1 MKPIAYTVSYIF
13 PVLAILTMFFGGWS
27 LVVVPLVT
35 FGLVPLIEL
44 FVSGSEENFAKDEEQ
59 NRVANPIFDWM
70 LYLLVPIQVG
80 VVGYMIALVS
90 TGHLQGWEILG
101 AIASVGICC
110 GSFGINVAHELGHRN
125 TKHEQWMAQILLWTS
140 LYMHFFIE
148 HNKGHHAKVATPE
161 DPASSHKNQWL
172 YSFWFRSVIGG
183 WISAWK
189 IEARR
194 LRKHRF
200 PSLRLDNQMLQFQL
214 IQLATLIG
222 IAVFAGGTACL
233 AFIGS
238 ATVGFLLLETVNY
251 VEHYGLARNQKANGK
266 YERVRPHHSWNANHP
281 LGRVLLFELTRH
293 SDHHAYPGRKYPA
306 LRHFDYS
313 PQLPTGYP
321 GMILLALFP
330 PLFFT
335 VMNPCLEREEKRMEE
350 LAA

>member
-13 PVLAILTMFFGGWS
+13 PVLAVLTMFLGGWT
-27 LVVVPLVT
+27 LVAVPFFT
-35 FGLVPLIEL
+35 FGLVPLAEL
-44 FVSGSEENFAKDEEQ
+44 FISGSQDNFSKDEERT
-59 NRVANPIFDWM
+59 RVENPIFDWL

-80 VVGYMIALVS
+80 VVGCMLVMIS
-90 TGHLQGWEILG
+90 NGHLQGWEILG
-101 AIASVGICC
+101 AIVSVGICC

-125 TKHEQWMAQILLWTS
+125 TKHEQLMSQILLWTS

-161 DPASSHKNQWL
+161 DPASSRKNQWL
-172 YSFWFRSVIGG
+172 YTFWFRSVIGG
-183 WISAWK
+183 WMSAWK

-200 PSLRLDNQMLQFQL
+200 PALRFDNQMLQFQL
-214 IQLATLIG
+214 IQLVTLVG
-222 IAVFAGGTACL
+222 IVFFAGGTACL
-233 AFIGS
+233 AFVGS

-251 VEHYGLARNQKANGK
+251 VEHYGLARNQKANGR

-293 SDHHAYPGRKYPA
+293 SDHHAYPGRKYPT

-321 GMILLALFP
+321 GMILLSLFP
-330 PLFFT
+330 PLFFA

>member
-1 MKPIAYTVSYIF
+1 MKPIAYTLSYIF
-13 PVLAILTMFFGGWS
+13 PVLAVLTMFTGGWS
-27 LVVVPLVT
+27 LVLVPLFT
-35 FGLVPLIEL
+35 FGLVPLIEV
-44 FVSGSEENFAKDEEQ
+44 FVSGSQENFTKEEES
-59 NRVANPIFDWM
+59 NRFENSLFDWL

-80 VVGYMIALVS
+80 VVGCMIAMVS

-101 AIASVGICC
+101 AIVSVGICC

-148 HNKGHHAKVATPE
+148 HNKGHHAKVATPD
-161 DPASSHKNQWL
+161 DPASSRKNQWL
-172 YSFWFRSVIGG
+172 YAFWCQSVVGG
-183 WISAWK
+183 WMSAWK

-194 LRKHRF
+194 LRKHRH
-200 PSLRLDNQMLQFQL
+200 PSLRLDNQMLQFQV
-214 IQLATLIG
+214 IQLCTLVG
-222 IAVFAGGTACL
+222 IAWFAGAAACF

-238 ATVGFLLLETVNY
+238 ATFGFLLLETVNY
-251 VEHYGLARNQKANGK
+251 VEHYGLARDQKANGR

-281 LGRVLLFELTRH
+281 LGRLLLFELTRH
-293 SDHHAYPGRKYPA
+293 SDHHAYPGRKYPT

-321 GMILLALFP
+321 GMILLALCP
-330 PLFFT
+330 PLFFA

-350 LAA
+350 FAA